1 MGSFPEVGGWAFKD
15 WTVSTPKGLAFS
27 LLWSRVSHE
36 FVLMD
41 LEPEEDDELVLPV
54 LAEEEFALPEG
65 IASALAEESCDFL
78 TG

>member
-1 MGSFPEVGGWAFKD
+1 
-15 WTVSTPKGLAFS
+15 
-27 LLWSRVSHE
+27 
-36 FVLMD
+36 MD